1 MAATGARAI
10 ELTVLTM
17 NGKALPNVIQT
28 TGVVKAGY
36 VNAGS
41 PNYMIFTVDRMQNI
55 CINHNPTTKTYPLQ
69 LAGASQFSYLRNK
82 VGALYD
88 TYTVVESVAT
98 ILAMF

>member
-36 VNAGS
+36 VNAGKVS
-41 PNYMIFTVDRMQNI
+41 T
-55 CINHNPTTKTYPLQ
+55 PLYCVQ
-69 LAGASQFSYLRNK
+69 H
-82 VGALYD
+82 
-88 TYTVVESVAT
+88 
-98 ILAMF
+98 I